1 MIDGFCVHH
10 YNQKRLESIQS
21 IHYRF
26 HLSNGK
32 TNSNIAGAQ
41 RKGGHD
47 LTRKTGKTIVS
58 WGLALLFALVIANG
72 ISFFY
77 RSGAGSIQREN
88 AYSTSIRTPNSSIVR
103 GSEGYGINHVDAK
116 GYLNDDKLPLA
127 EHCILLMGSSHA
139 EGLQVMQKDNMASV
153 LNDRID
159 PTVRTVYNLGTAG
172 QTLPRIIEGF
182 QAALEEFPNAD
193 AILIEMSQMEFA
205 TEDLVRA
212 LDQARF
218 DPASTGEALEESLSA
233 SRRIRNSVLL
243 AMPLV
248 SLLRQQV
255 DSMSFSMAGAFGIDR
270 LVAQAN
276 SLFAPKNT
284 ADAAQNTAPASAGN
298 PAQPGYAAA
307 LNQALA
313 LIRSET
319 GKPIIL
325 LYHPGVGI
333 LADGTIAID
342 RDIRYYNDYRSAC
355 ENNNIVFLD
364 TGDAFLEAYQK
375 DYSIPYGFTNTTFL
389 TGHLNQ
395 TGHRIVAETFFQA
408 LTELQEKEK
417 N

>member
-1 MIDGFCVHH
+1 MT
-10 YNQKRLESIQS
+10 S
-21 IHYRF
+21 
-26 HLSNGK
+26 
-32 TNSNIAGAQ
+32 
-41 RKGGHD
+41 
-47 LTRKTGKTIVS
+47 KTGKKIVS
-58 WGLALLFALVIANG
+58 WGLALLVALLIANG
-72 ISFFY
+72 AAFLY

-127 EHCILLMGSSHA
+127 ERCILLMGSSHA

-159 PTVRTVYNLGTAG
+159 PIERTVYNLGTAG
-172 QTLPRIIEGF
+172 QTLPRIVEGF
-182 QAALEEFPNAD
+182 QAALEEFPNTE

-212 LDQARF
+212 MDQARF
-218 DPASTGEALEESLSA
+218 DPASTGEALEASLST
-233 SRRIRNSVLL
+233 SRRIRNNVLL

-248 SLLRQQV
+248 SLLRQQL
-255 DSMSFSMAGAFGIDR
+255 DSMDLSMQDAFGIDR
-270 LVAQAN
+270 LLTQAH
-276 SLFAPKNT
+276 SLFAPKGSANT
-284 ADAAQNTAPASAGN
+284 EPNSAPASAGN
-298 PAQPGYAAA
+298 PAQPGYAEA

-319 GKPIIL
+319 DKPIIL

-333 LADGTIAID
+333 LTDGTIAID
-342 RDIRYYNDYRSAC
+342 RDMRYYEDYRASC

-389 TGHLNQ
+389 SGHLNQ
-395 TGHRIVAETFFQA
+395 TGHRIVAEAFYQA
-408 LTELQEKEK
+408 LTELQEEEK